1 MINPNADADVSQD
14 ACLSLLEW
22 ADYLLEPHA
31 GIDKNDDSKLDSD

>member
-22 ADYLLEPHA
+22 ADYLLKPHA